1 VFSCHDIIFSI
12 LHFFCRLWISSFKK
26 EDTRALT
33 GPGDEKIL
41 NGEITYAVRK
51 PSIGPFVPIPRHHT
65 SLRGGKAESG
75 DMVKRRTLAEI
86 KFTMFA
92 PTSAERV

>member
-1 VFSCHDIIFSI
+1 M
-12 LHFFCRLWISSFKK
+12 
-26 EDTRALT
+26 
-33 GPGDEKIL
+33 
-41 NGEITYAVRK
+41 EITYAVRK

-65 SLRGGKAESG
+65 SLRGGRAESG

-92 PTSAERV
+92 LLVPNAFYHFTNTIPKEASPFTSSPPLSDYILHPPSA